1 MNKYIHAGLAEFIG
15 LVKFGL
21 LKVTRGSAVGCSVIN
36 LVSPRTEITVDR
48 GGKLSVGKIFK
59 MREDAILRVR
69 KGAAVKIG
77 KNFNMSNRCII
88 TAYERV
94 EIGDDVQ
101 FGPDVKV
108 YDQDHDFRAPGGLK
122 AQKFKTAP
130 VKIGNNVWIGANCII
145 LRGTEIGDNAVIGAG
160 SVVKGTIPPSTTVVQ
175 KREQIFWGGYKLKL
189 NFAPFM
195 KGVRLVYA

>member
-15 LVKFGL
+15 LVKFGW
-21 LKVTRGSAVGCSVIN
+21 LKLTRGGAVGCSVIN
-36 LVSPRTEITVDR
+36 LVSPRTEITVDH
-48 GGKLSVGKIFK
+48 GGKLSVGKNFK

-77 KNFNMSNRCII
+77 KNFNMSNRCMI
-88 TAYERV
+88 TAYESV

-108 YDQDHDFRAPGGLK
+108 YDQDHDFRALGGLK

-145 LRGTEIGDNAVIGAG
+145 LRGTEIGDNCVVAAG
-160 SVVKGTIPPSTTVVQ
+160 SVIKGKYGSNLVIYQ
-175 KREQIFWGGYKLKL
+175 KRETVGK
-189 NFAPFM
+189 
-195 KGVRLVYA
+195 VRDVADE